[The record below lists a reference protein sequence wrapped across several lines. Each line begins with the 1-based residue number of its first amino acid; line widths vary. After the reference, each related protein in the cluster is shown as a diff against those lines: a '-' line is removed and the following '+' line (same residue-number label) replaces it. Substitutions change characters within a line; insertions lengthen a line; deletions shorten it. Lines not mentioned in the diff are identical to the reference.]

1 MTFII
6 LIVTVLISWY
16 AFGKNDII
24 DKYLYR
30 PYDIEKKNEYWRFVT
45 SAFLHNDWMH
55 LIFNMIS
62 LFFFA
67 PLVESAIGS
76 FGLLFLYITGAAGSL
91 LPNYFK
97 NKRYSGYQALG
108 ASGAV
113 SAVVF
118 AAIMIA
124 PYSQLMFI
132 LLPVPMSAWVFGLL
146 YLSVSWYMYKRD
158 TDNVGHDV
166 HIYGSLYGLLF
177 IILYDFSY
185 LTNFINNLIH

>member
-16 AFGKNDII
+16 AFDKSDIV

-30 PYDIEKKNEYWRFVT
+30 PYDIKNNNEYWRFVT
-45 SAFLHNDWMH
+45 SAFLHSDWMH

-67 PLVESAIGS
+67 PLVESSIGA
-76 FGLLFLYITGAAGSL
+76 FGLLTLYITGAVASL
-91 LPNYFK
+91 VPNYFK

-118 AAIMIA
+118 AAIMLA
-124 PYSQLMFI
+124 PYNQLMFI

-146 YLSVSWYMYKRD
+146 YLGVSWYMYKRD

-177 IILYDFSY
+177 IILYDFNY
-185 LTNFINNLIH
+185 LTNFITNLIH